1 MKKLAIVGSG
11 PETRGA
17 APYND
22 EAFDIWVL
30 NEAPLADWCKRY
42 TASFQMHIPE
52 KYSAV
57 NTKFTK
63 YWDWLQT
70 ENKMPVYMQAPDP
83 RVPACVV
90 YPIKEAIEL
99 AGSKYLTSTISQ
111 ACALAILQGYEQ
123 VDIYGV
129 QMSYTE
135 YGYQAECYRFWVG
148 FLKGWMGPDNVI
160 IHDNTQLFN
169 GPLYG
174 YDATLILSSE
184 YFGERAAVLEAQW
197 NSADKSVHNIKTA
210 LERYI
215 AKKEYQH
222 VADLLINYES
232 AAVLAGEASGA
243 LAQAEKYAEY
253 SEGIDRNTF
262 EQAAA
267 KAQIQGDQLR
277 SKQDRTAG
285 MVEYMWNVWSQTKG
299 APKAEVQLKSFIAKL
314 SEAAFNV
321 GIDSGVSKE
330 NLSYILR
337 YDDLIKA
344 GG

>member
-1 MKKLAIVGSG
+1 MKQLAIVGSG

-42 TASFQMHIPE
+42 TSSFQMHVPE
-52 KYSAV
+52 KYSAP
-57 NTKFTK
+57 NTKFPE
-63 YWDWLQT
+63 YWNWLQNV
-70 ENKMPVYMQAPDP
+70 NKMPVYMQAVDP
-83 RVPACVV
+83 RVPASVV
-90 YPIKEAIEL
+90 YPLQEAIDL

-111 ACALAILQGYEQ
+111 ACALAILQGYEH

-160 IHDNTQLFN
+160 IHDNTQLFT

-174 YDATLILSSE
+174 YDALQTLSSD
-184 YFGERAAVLEAQW
+184 FFKSRAAVLEAQW
-197 NSADKSVHNIKTA
+197 NSADKSVHNIKKA

-215 AKKEYQH
+215 GQKEYQH
-222 VADLLINYES
+222 VADLLMDYEG

-243 LAQAEKYAEY
+243 LSQAEKYVDYA
-253 SEGIDRNTF
+253 EGIDRNTF

-267 KAQIQGDQLR
+267 KAQIQGDELR
-277 SKQDRTAG
+277 SKEDRAGG
-285 MVEYMWNVWSQTKG
+285 MVEYVWNVWSQTKG
-299 APKAEVQLKSFIAKL
+299 DERAETQLRNFIAKL

-321 GIDSGVSKE
+321 GIDSGVNKE
-330 NLSYILR
+330 NMSYILR
-337 YDDLIKA
+337 YDDLTKA